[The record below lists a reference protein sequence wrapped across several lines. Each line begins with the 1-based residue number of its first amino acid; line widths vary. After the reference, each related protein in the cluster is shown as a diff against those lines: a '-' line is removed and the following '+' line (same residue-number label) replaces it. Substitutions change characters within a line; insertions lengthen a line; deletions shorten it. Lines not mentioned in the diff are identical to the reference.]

1 VLTVATRKGERFLRA
16 TATLN
21 GARLPV
27 KGRSITVDLTTKG
40 AGSYR
45 ILITAKYRTKSGK
58 VRTVRSLRT
67 LTVTAEPSR

>member
-1 VLTVATRKGERFLRA
+1 MLTVATRKGERFLSA

-40 AGSYR
+40 VGSYR
-45 ILITAKYRTKSGK
+45 VQIVAKYRTKSGK

-67 LTVTAEPSR
+67 LTVSAKPSR